1 MIIHAGRIMA
11 PCGRPSG
18 PGSWAF
24 RVNFACTEFS
34 PSIFPKLP
42 GRAENVH
49 LAGALQLHACYATP
63 VTLPGEGLTPFL
75 FHSRRKVEE
84 MRTTVLVLA
93 PTTLALLLTRGA
105 ALLNAAKSAEATFP
119 GQNGNTMKFAK
130 RGVSEGTCLLSSR
143 YARVIYRP

>member
-1 MIIHAGRIMA
+1 MA

-63 VTLPGEGLTPFL
+63 VTLRGEGLTPFL
-75 FHSRRKVEE
+75 LHSRRKVEE
-84 MRTTVLVLA
+84 MRKTVLVLA
-93 PTTLALLLTRGA
+93 STTLALLLTSGA
-105 ALLNAAKSAEATFP
+105 VLLNAVKPAEAAFL
-119 GQNGNTMKFAK
+119 GQTGNAMKFMK
-130 RGVSEGTCLLSSR
+130 RGVSEGRCLLSSG
-143 YARVIYRP
+143 YARGSYRP